1 MNLTPLQRY
10 IYNYEVEVS
19 GEDFARKELDNIKK
33 LNTLTDMLNYY
44 SSYRGWAQDSGL
56 RNEMIKLMTV
66 AKEKFNTPVSEQIEE
81 AEKLMKRAGIKS
93 EARILPVK
101 MPNYKYKVGET
112 VREENG
118 DEEACKILDRRVDWN
133 AVKMDPVDKQY
144 LPMFMDHDEETDNN
158 PWYLVQWLEH
168 NADKKPTW
176 WTEDELQPYYE
187 KNNDEDED
195 EDEIDE
201 AQVTP
206 VGMGKIENYRI
217 SWYDGS
223 FQFKQEKVK
232 TSLANAERIAID
244 GLKKQY
250 KHRESDDYWVDMDRN
265 LGDDIIP
272 RREEVERISLDSEPD
287 GLYARVK
294 VRNNDTR
301 AYELTK
307 KIKLQDE
314 VDEARITP
322 VGMNLNIVSQTTDKD
337 GEPVYDID
345 KDKLYK
351 LLSRHFPKDILDR
364 DFSDYIDAIIMDTGL
379 EEYINITQ
387 AKEWIE
393 DFKNYSEYYDD
404 LFEARITPVGIPS
417 QKYGTADWVHQ
428 WADDDYDTLV
438 YELGE
443 DTADMVWLLTSI
455 IDINKQSTLSIAD
468 VRKFRES
475 IYSDGYE
482 GSVDDLIKNLLDYK
496 VIVPITTNE
505 ARVTPVGIKYNATLK
520 IDGDDIYLIDNNT
533 EEEYPGRIEN
543 NIAIF
548 WITDIEDPYDK
559 NWEFPK
565 ALYPM
570 LKVGGEYEIYEGAEG
585 YDIDISI
592 NLDTLKKLYR
602 VESTTNEA
610 RVTPV
615 GISKYNNA
623 TLRIPDNT
631 GKTYIDKNIYLID
644 NTGGRFVG
652 VDIGNNQY
660 KFIDYYGCEDD
671 DSGDY
676 VAGDDENI
684 IFDTENYE
692 LPKVFIQMLDAGGE
706 LNRSFGMCYEYAVTI
721 DLDILKKLYPVK
733 STTNEAR
740 VTPTTSMN
748 RVSANYVNLI
758 NDAISKS
765 IVKIIKE
772 NMKYVGDSVDIVK
785 TLLSDNKLG
794 LLIEKYIKSKMIET
808 NAEIVRNG
816 VPDIVTRANVNTL
829 TDNEMLDFI
838 EDNKAV
844 QQYISKLFWK
854 SYLEL
859 IDIDAVKKIIKDK
872 YYNPQYENEYNDSEI
887 THLIYMDINRNMYG
901 EDIFPYADTH
911 LISDEFADVLER
923 ELPKEIF
930 EARVTPVAIGSLR
943 SDDLIEIIL
952 KEYDNNPN
960 FFTDD
965 NLDIVSKDE
974 LYKDLKESD
983 SRLIIDI
990 LVGLEIHQEILD
1002 FYSKYKKVVID
1013 GTDYTKY
1020 FTKYINNTN
1029 EARVTPVSMSRYNN
1043 AEVNIIDNDFV
1054 VIEDNEGNEYNGD
1067 IENDGTVNF
1076 LLIFESDDN
1085 TLEFMDEEEIFD
1097 TIAPEVFK
1105 QIRDAGGKIGAS
1117 SDSIDVTIDVKT
1129 LKKLYPTKYIDN
1141 TNEARITP
1149 VGMNKPIEIPSEW
1162 DEDDNYSD
1170 DPDEDGYTT
1179 IIRFYAPYEGWDPD
1193 DTDSVYIRKTPKGT
1207 FEVSTSDS
1215 FSGGYYD
1222 QEEYSTLR
1230 AAEEAAVVIMKDI
1243 MSNWPDRDEDDKD
1256 EDDYDDVAE
1265 ARVTPIGIS
1274 KIQLPDKWKEFS
1286 VDPKPDLEEDFE
1298 VESYGAPMEGWDTN
1312 NYDFVNIMSTP
1323 KYDALADEEWDENTP
1338 PLETKYFIS
1347 TYIAFGGIEN
1357 EDKRYDSL
1365 SEARKRAVEVM
1376 KEIMQDWDDEE
1387 Y

>member
-1 MNLTPLQRY
+1 MRKLIDIYLDEAIITPKVPVKDKQTTEARVLPSLSMNLTPLQRY

-33 LNTLTDMLNYY
+33 LNTLTDMLTYY
-44 SSYRGWAQDSGL
+44 SSHRGWAADSGL

-265 LGDDIIP
+265 LGDDVIP

-393 DFKNYSEYYDD
+393 DFKSYSEYYDD
-404 LFEARITPVGIPS
+404 LFEARVTPVGIPS

-482 GSVDDLIKNLLDYK
+482 GSVDDLINNLLNYK
-496 VIVPITTNE
+496 VIVPLTTNE
-505 ARVTPVGIKYNATLK
+505 ARI
-520 IDGDDIYLIDNNT
+520 
-533 EEEYPGRIEN
+533 
-543 NIAIF
+543 
-548 WITDIEDPYDK
+548 
-559 NWEFPK
+559 
-565 ALYPM
+565 
-570 LKVGGEYEIYEGAEG
+570 
-585 YDIDISI
+585 
-592 NLDTLKKLYR
+592 
-602 VESTTNEA
+602 
-610 RVTPV
+610 TPV

-706 LNRSFGMCYEYAVTI
+706 LNRSFGMCYEYAVTIDLNKLKKLYPVKSTTNEARVIPVGMSKYNNATLNIPDNTGKTYIDEDIYLIDNTGGEFVGTDMGNNQYEFTDYYGCDEDEDDEDRENIIFDTENYELPKVFIQMLDAGGELSRSFGMCYEYTVTI

-829 TDNEMLDFI
+829 TDNEMLDFV

-911 LISDEFADVLER
+911 LISDEFADVLDR

-960 FFTDD
+960 FFTDED
-965 NLDIVSKDE
+965 LNIVSKDE
-974 LYKDLKESD
+974 LYKDLKESG

-1141 TNEARITP
+1141 TNEARVTP

-1256 EDDYDDVAE
+1256 EDDYDD
-1265 ARVTPIGIS
+1265 
-1274 KIQLPDKWKEFS
+1274 
-1286 VDPKPDLEEDFE
+1286 ED
-1298 VESYGAPMEGWDTN
+1298 Y
-1312 NYDFVNIMSTP
+1312 
-1323 KYDALADEEWDENTP
+1323 
-1338 PLETKYFIS
+1338 
-1347 TYIAFGGIEN
+1347 
-1357 EDKRYDSL
+1357 
-1365 SEARKRAVEVM
+1365 
-1376 KEIMQDWDDEE
+1376 
-1387 Y
+1387 